1 MSGAANG
8 VDSTMPGDYGDFP
21 RPTAFNGNFP
31 AAPRPAGPMIPP
43 IPRPYPPSYMPSRR
57 PPVAPPM
64 RSMRAHHRRRRSLT
78 PDIVI
83 ERRSHGHRSSGGRHR
98 VFTIPLD
105 HRPTLG
111 LRGPPR
117 RVLEIE
123 RVRCHRRRRCRS
135 PCYED
140 DYYPPALP
148 PQPASNFVV
157 ANPIVNPCPPSAQLA
172 TMSSATTLI
181 NNLTP
186 EAIENLPKQTV
197 HLPPIHLPGSQADA
211 STELHTVIFPAE
223 IINPIDGTLSIIQ
236 GNSAANTGG
245 MMNIQPQMIHA
256 PPTFAIPIATGAP
269 PVSPAMVADP
279 LMQRFR
285 ELFQRMSIPQT
296 QPAALPGTP
305 APLMQPT
312 IPYPSMIRPA
322 TMPITEFNPASA
334 TGTGGAGPYPSANI
348 RPTNPVNPPSYR
360 PSTITPYRSSTF
372 TPTVATNNNLYRPSN
387 PVPSIPSDIGPYGPA
402 NITPYSNRPVNNTS
416 LAPSGPA
423 PYPAPSIMSSSSFN
437 TLPPSTSLPPPPPP
451 SGAGQSSDN
460 TYTPYPRSIL
470 RNPLPSTA
478 YTRFN
483 PSSAPS

>member
-8 VDSTMPGDYGDFP
+8 ANSTMPGDYGAFP
-21 RPTAFNGNFP
+21 RPAALNANFP
-31 AAPRPAGPMIPP
+31 NAPRPTGPIIPP
-43 IPRPYPPSYMPSRR
+43 APRPYPPSYMPSRR
-57 PPVAPPM
+57 PSMAPPM
-64 RSMRAHHRRRRSLT
+64 RPMRTHRRRRRSLT

-140 DYYPPALP
+140 DYYPPPLP
-148 PQPASNFVV
+148 QQPASNIVV
-157 ANPIVNPCPPSAQLA
+157 ANPCPPSVQMASMSPA
-172 TMSSATTLI
+172 TALI

-236 GNSAANTGG
+236 GNSAANTSGG
-245 MMNIQPQMIHA
+245 MMNIPPQMIHT
-256 PPTFAIPIATGAP
+256 PPTLGIPIATGAP
-269 PVSPAMVADP
+269 PVSPAMAADP

-285 ELFQRMSIPQT
+285 ELFQRLSVPQT
-296 QPAALPGTP
+296 QPRALPGTT
-305 APLMQPT
+305 ASFMQP
-312 IPYPSMIRPA
+312 IMPYPPMIRPA
-322 TMPITEFNPASA
+322 AMPITEFNPASA

-348 RPTNPVNPPSYR
+348 RPTNPVNPPPYR
-360 PSTITPYRSSTF
+360 PSTTTPYRPSTF
-372 TPTVATNNNLYRPSN
+372 APTVATNNNLYRPSN
-387 PVPSIPSDIGPYGPA
+387 PAPLIDSDIGPYRPA

-416 LAPSGPA
+416 MPPSGPA
-423 PYPAPSIMSSSSFN
+423 PYTAPSIMSSSSFN
-437 TLPPSTSLPPPPPP
+437 SLPPSTLLPPPP
-451 SGAGQSSDN
+451 GAGQGSDN
-460 TYTPYPRSIL
+460 AYTPYPRSIL

-483 PSSAPS
+483 PSSAPSQN